1 MGHYQRYNQLKKGG
15 DEEAGTL
22 VFVWT
27 NPGYYRRRSPKLFS
41 ILLLSLLSCSFI
53 LAPYFFSSSSALSHL
68 YSFGVQ
74 NEGLDGDT
82 AVKAPL
88 CSSISNGTICCDR
101 SHFRSDIC
109 FMKGDVR
116 THSPSSSVFLYSSKN
131 SDGFIN
137 YVSSIV
143 DDGEEEEDDELQ
155 HEKIKPYT
163 RKWETSIM
171 DTIEELDLISKKG
184 NLGVHHPCDV
194 VHNVPAVFFSTG
206 GYTGNVYHE
215 FNDGIV
221 PLYITSQ
228 HFNKKVVFVILEY
241 HNWWVMKYGDILS
254 HLSNHPTID
263 FSGDNRTHCFT
274 EAIVGLRIH
283 DELTVDSSLM
293 NGNKSIVDFRNLLD
307 RAYWP
312 RIRGLIQD
320 EEREAQEK
328 KISLRP
334 TSGSAS
340 DIGKKVQY
348 QPRRPKLVILSRD
361 GSRAITNENMLVKT
375 AEEIGFQVQVL
386 RPERTTELA
395 KIYRVLNSSDVMIG
409 VHGAAMTHFLFMKPG
424 SVFIQVIP
432 LGTDWAA
439 ETYYGEPARKLH
451 LKYIGYK
458 IMPRE
463 SSLFD
468 EYDRDDP
475 VLTNPS
481 SLTKKGWQY
490 TKKIY
495 LDGQTVTLDL
505 IRFRRRLVR
514 AYDHITGMHRRSRLQ
529 SH

>member
-1 MGHYQRYNQLKKGG
+1 MVHYQCCNQLKKGG

-27 NPGYYRRRSPKLFS
+27 HPGYYRRRTKLFS
-41 ILLLSLLSCSFI
+41 VLLLSLLSCSFI
-53 LAPYFFSSSSALSHL
+53 LAPHFFSSSSALSHL
-68 YSFGVQ
+68 YSFGVR
-74 NEGLDGDT
+74 NEGLVGDT
-82 AVKAPL
+82 DVNAPL
-88 CSSISNGTICCDR
+88 CPSISNGTICCDR

-116 THSPSSSVFLYSSKN
+116 THSPSSSIFLYSSKN
-131 SDGFIN
+131 GNGFIN
-137 YVSSIV
+137 YVSSNV
-143 DDGEEEEDDELQ
+143 DDGEEEGDDELQ

-163 RKWETSIM
+163 RKWETSVM
-171 DTIEELDLISKKG
+171 DTIDELNLISKRG
-184 NLGVHHPCDV
+184 NLGVHHSCDV
-194 VHNVPAVFFSTG
+194 IHNVPAVVFSNG

-215 FNDGIV
+215 FNDGIM

-228 HFNKKVVFVILEY
+228 HFNKKVVFVIVEY
-241 HNWWVMKYGDILS
+241 HDWWVIKYGDILS
-254 HLSNHPTID
+254 HLSDYPTID

-274 EAIVGLRIH
+274 EAIVGLRIQ

-293 NGNKSIVDFRNLLD
+293 KSNKSIVDFRNLLD

-334 TSGSAS
+334 TSGSVL
-340 DIGKKVQY
+340 DIGKKVHY
-348 QPRRPKLVILSRD
+348 QARRPKLLFLSRN
-361 GSRAITNENMLVKT
+361 GSRAITNENILVKA
-375 AEEIGFQVQVL
+375 AEEIGFQVHVL

-395 KIYRVLNSSDVMIG
+395 KIYRALNSSDVMIG

-439 ETYYGEPARKLH
+439 ETYYGEPARKLG

-468 EYDRDDP
+468 EYDKDDP
-475 VLTNPS
+475 VLRNPS
-481 SLTKKGWQY
+481 SFTKKGWQY

-495 LDGQTVTLDL
+495 LEGQTVRIDL
-505 IRFRRRLVR
+505 GRFRKRLVP
-514 AYDHITGMHRRSRLQ
+514 AYDYITRIHQQSRLQ
-529 SH
+529 SQ

>member
-1 MGHYQRYNQLKKGG
+1 MVHYQRYNQLKKGG

-27 NPGYYRRRSPKLFS
+27 NPGYYRRRRPKLFS

-53 LAPYFFSSSSALSHL
+53 LAPHFSSSSALSHL

-74 NEGLDGDT
+74 NEGLTGDMD
-82 AVKAPL
+82 VNAPL

-116 THSPSSSVFLYSSKN
+116 THSPFSSVVLYSSKN
-131 SDGFIN
+131 SYGFIN
-137 YVSSIV
+137 YVSSMV

-163 RKWETSIM
+163 RKWETSVM
-171 DTIEELDLISKKG
+171 DTINELDLISKRG

-194 VHNVPAVFFSTG
+194 IHNVPAVIFSTG

-215 FNDGIV
+215 FNDGIM

-241 HNWWVMKYGDILS
+241 HNWWVLKYGDILS
-254 HLSNHPTID
+254 HLSDYPTID

-293 NGNKSIVDFRNLLD
+293 KSNKSIVDFRNLLD
-307 RAYWP
+307 RAYRP
-312 RIRGLIQD
+312 RITSLIQD

-328 KISLRP
+328 IISLRP
-334 TSGSAS
+334 TSASAL

-348 QPRRPKLVILSRD
+348 QARRPKLVILSRN
-361 GSRAITNENMLVKT
+361 GSRAITNENILVKA
-375 AEEIGFQVQVL
+375 AEEIGFQVHVL
-386 RPERTTELA
+386 KPQRTTELA
-395 KIYRVLNSSDVMIG
+395 KIYRALNSSDVMIG

-439 ETYYGEPARKLH
+439 EAYYGEPARKFG

-458 IMPRE
+458 ITPRE

-468 EYDRDDP
+468 DYDKDDP
-475 VLTNPS
+475 VLRNPS
-481 SLTKKGWQY
+481 SLTKKGWEY

-495 LDGQTVTLDL
+495 LEGQTVKLDL
-505 IRFRRRLVR
+505 RRFQKRLVR
-514 AYDHITGMHRRSRLQ
+514 AYDHITRTHRQTRLQ
-529 SH
+529 SQ